1 MDLTTVPNKGVASL
15 EANLEICQEQARKA
29 LARAEAVDP
38 RLDEYGHAATNANA
52 DALRFLRMSAKLGL
66 ALAKLRGEHTNNI
79 NVRKTETVEQA
90 APPQPVRRKPYV
102 PLVRSPPDPER
113 EARIQKIYDD
123 WVAAEAARKA
133 RGEDDDEGDLE
144 EEGDPPIIS
153 EGSNSEK

>member
-1 MDLTTVPNKGVASL
+1 MEVTAMDLNTVPNKGVASL

-66 ALAKLRGEHTNNI
+66 ALAKLKGEHTNNI

-102 PLVRSPPDPER
+102 PLVRP
-113 EARIQKIYDD
+113 
-123 WVAAEAARKA
+123 
-133 RGEDDDEGDLE
+133 
-144 EEGDPPIIS
+144 
-153 EGSNSEK
+153 